1 MTETLQKKRL
11 LRMTV
16 AHYRQPNVSEEEF
29 YQWVT
34 EQHAARAAKLHAKN
48 GIEGFCIYFTPQSF
62 RDFTSELNNARGN
75 PWRVRDF
82 DAQVEFFF
90 RDMETF
96 YKGAADADF
105 QALQAEEG
113 PFVSGERAEISLGW
127 VETYV
132 REGQVVNL
140 DEAGKPTFLPFKD
153 MSQAP

>member
-1 MTETLQKKRL
+1 MTELLQKKRL

-34 EQHAARAAKLHAKN
+34 EQHAARAAILHAKN
-48 GIEGFCIYFTPQSF
+48 GIEGFSIFFTPRSF
-62 RDFTSELNNARGN
+62 RDFTSGLNDMRGN

-82 DAQVEFFF
+82 DAQVEFLF

-96 YKGAADADF
+96 YRGAADADF

-113 PFVSGERAEISLGW
+113 PFINGDGAEISIGW

-132 REGQVVNL
+132 NESKVVNL
-140 DEAGKPTFLPFKD
+140 DEAGKPTFPTFKEL
-153 MSQAP
+153 STAP

>member
-1 MTETLQKKRL
+1 
-11 LRMTV
+11 
-16 AHYRQPNVSEEEF
+16 
-29 YQWVT
+29 
-34 EQHAARAAKLHAKN
+34 
-48 GIEGFCIYFTPQSF
+48 
-62 RDFTSELNNARGN
+62 
-75 PWRVRDF
+75 
-82 DAQVEFFF
+82 
-90 RDMETF
+90 METF

-132 REGQVVNL
+132 REGQVVNV